1 MQIRVQQIL
10 QKLPT
15 LDILVLDE
23 LTDSL
28 SEPKIHKPELPQA
41 FAAARFKVGFERGIL
56 LIIETEERIGHM
68 ADIVPGK
75 TVIDGYVELT
85 ATQSG
90 INNYRLSA
98 SEVQYLIE
106 AIYTRFAAP
115 MNLTQADALNFVKDR
130 LLAVYLNGNDQLAEF
145 HRKHL
150 P

>member
-28 SEPKIHKPELPQA
+28 SEPKIHKPELPQP